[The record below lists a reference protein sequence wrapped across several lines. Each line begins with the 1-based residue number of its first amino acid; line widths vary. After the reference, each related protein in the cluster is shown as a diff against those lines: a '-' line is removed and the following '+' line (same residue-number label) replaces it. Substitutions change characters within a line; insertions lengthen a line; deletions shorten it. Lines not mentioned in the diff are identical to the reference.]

1 MPTVLYVRKMV
12 KTRANISRRQN
23 ICLRAIRLFELALW
37 SVDLKH
43 GVEFSFVSATVT
55 ASNFKFGNQL

>member
-1 MPTVLYVRKMV
+1 MV